1 MAINNTLTL
10 TGNMGIEARI
20 IEREDETRFAGFT
33 LATTDSYKVEATG
46 EWKEKET
53 IWHDVLVFSP
63 SVLEIAKQLKVGTR
77 ITVTGSLSYR
87 PFQLVDGDGEV
98 ITKKEA
104 VIIAR
109 RIDMAPLPK
118 KAKPQVQPA

>member
-1 MAINNTLTL
+1 MAINNTITL

-20 IEREDETRFAGFT
+20 IERDDGTRFAGLT
-33 LATTDSYKVEATG
+33 LATTDSYKVEDTG

-53 IWHDVLVFSP
+53 IWHDVLAFSP
-63 SVLEIAKQLKVGTR
+63 SVVDILKSLKKGTR

-87 PFQLVDGDGEV
+87 PFQLVDGNGEV

-104 VIIAR
+104 TIIAR
-109 RIDMAPLPK
+109 RVDMAPLP
-118 KAKPQVQPA
+118 AKQRKQAEPA